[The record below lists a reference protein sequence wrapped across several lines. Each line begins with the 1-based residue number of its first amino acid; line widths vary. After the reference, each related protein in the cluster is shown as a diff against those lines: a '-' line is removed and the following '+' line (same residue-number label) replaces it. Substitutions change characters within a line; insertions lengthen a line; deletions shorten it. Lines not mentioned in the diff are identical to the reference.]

1 MVETLLMPGKGG
13 LSLTGH
19 LGDVMK
25 ESAQAAM
32 SFIRSRSREYGIAA
46 EVFQEFDIHIHVP
59 AGATPKD
66 GPSAGVTMLTSI
78 LSALTK
84 IPAYRNV
91 AMTGELTLTGR
102 VMPIGGL
109 KEKVL
114 AALRFGA
121 KTILIPD
128 DNRKDLEEIPANI
141 RKQLTIIP
149 VKWAEEIVEHALTG
163 KPQPLP
169 KKGKHKTAAK
179 KSASAK
185 KKTT

>member
-1 MVETLLMPGKGG
+1 
-13 LSLTGH
+13 
-19 LGDVMK
+19 
-25 ESAQAAM
+25 M
-32 SFIRSRSREYGIAA
+32 SFIRSRSREFGLAA
-46 EVFQEFDIHIHVP
+46 DIFKESDIHIHVP

-78 LSALTK
+78 LSALTG

-121 KTILIPD
+121 KTILIPE

-141 RKQLTIIP
+141 RRQLTIIP
-149 VKWAEEIVEHALTG
+149 VKMADEVVKYALTKAPEALPVEKTK
-163 KPQPLP
+163 KPV
-169 KKGKHKTAAK
+169 KKAR
-179 KSASAK
+179 SR
-185 KKTT
+185 KKTSSDA

>member
-1 MVETLLMPGKGG
+1 
-13 LSLTGH
+13 
-19 LGDVMK
+19 
-25 ESAQAAM
+25 
-32 SFIRSRSREYGIAA
+32 
-46 EVFQEFDIHIHVP
+46 
-59 AGATPKD
+59 
-66 GPSAGVTMLTSI
+66 MLTSI

-91 AMTGELTLTGR
+91 AMTGELTLAGR

-121 KTILIPD
+121 TTILIPY

-149 VKWAEEIVEHALTG
+149 IKMADEVVGHTLTQ
-163 KPQPLP
+163 KLKPLP
-169 KKGKHKTAAK
+169 PKSKHKPAAK
-179 KSASAK
+179 KSSSAK
-185 KKTT
+185 AKTK